1 MSEIAHPFVTN
12 QPDVLH
18 WLNSHLHSLPFYAS
32 VDIRYAGFKIAV
44 VDHNLFPAGFNNLSH
59 IHRCQT
65 VNAFQTALNHYK
77 IYGQNLVLLCE
88 THTRNTW
95 YLENIRVLAD
105 LIQAADFRVTISMIL
120 PDSNQAIECLTATRQ
135 TITIHPFHTLQ
146 TYDAIILNNDL
157 TSGVPDSLAH
167 ASVPIIPS
175 VRAGWHSR
183 LKSEHFSIANQLIQT
198 IAHKLSVDPW
208 LYSTLFD
215 VADIHSIND
224 AESRQSLHQ
233 KACALFANIQEKYTE
248 YSIEQRPFI
257 FLKSDQGTYGMG
269 IQVIEHPDEI
279 LSLNRKSRN
288 TLSKGKSAKPI
299 QRLLLQEGVPS
310 IQINNGKTAEACIY
324 SVMNHCI
331 GGFYRLH
338 EHESR
343 NNLNKTGMTFGP
355 IDDMPT
361 DLYQLHVTLA
371 QVANVAAAHE
381 LAAIA

>member
-1 MSEIAHPFVTN
+1 MSVIAQPFVTN

-59 IHRCQT
+59 THHCQT
-65 VNAFQTALNHYK
+65 VNAFQSALVHYNVH
-77 IYGQNLVLLCE
+77 GQHLVLLCE

-105 LIQAADFRVTISMIL
+105 LIQSAGFNVTLSMIL
-120 PDSNQAIECLTATRQ
+120 PKSNQPIECHTATLQ

-146 TYDAIILNNDL
+146 HYDAIILNNDL
-157 TSGVPDSLAH
+157 TSGVPDSLKNTP
-167 ASVPIIPS
+167 VPIIPS
-175 VRAGWHSR
+175 VDAGWHAR
-183 LKSEHFSIANQLIQT
+183 LKSEHFSLANQLIQT

-215 VADIHSIND
+215 VADIQSIND
-224 AESRQSLHQ
+224 AESRSHLHQ
-233 KACALFANIQEKYTE
+233 KACALFTEIQAKYTE
-248 YSIEQRPFI
+248 YSIDQRPFV
-257 FLKSDQGTYGMG
+257 FLKSDHGTYGMG

-279 LSLNRKSRN
+279 LTLNRKSRN

-310 IQINNGKTAEACIY
+310 IQINNGKTAEACLY
-324 SVMNHCI
+324 SIMNHCI

-338 EHESR
+338 THESR
-343 NNLNKTGMTFGP
+343 NNLNKTGMTFAK
-355 IDDMPT
+355 IDDMPA
-361 DLYQLHVTLA
+361 DLYQLHMTLA

-381 LAAIA
+381 LAVFA

>member
-1 MSEIAHPFVTN
+1 MSIIAHPFVSN

-18 WLNSHLHSLPFYAS
+18 WLNSHLHTLPFYSS

-65 VNAFQTALNHYK
+65 VNAFQTAFNHYK
-77 IYGQNLVLLCE
+77 VYGETVVLLCE

-105 LIQAADFRVTISMIL
+105 LISAAGFQVIISMIL
-120 PDSNQAIECLTATRQ
+120 PDIDTEFECHTATFQ
-135 TITIHPFHTLQ
+135 TILIHPFHTLKH
-146 TYDAIILNNDL
+146 YDAIILNNDL
-157 TSGVPDSLAH
+157 TAGIPDSLAN

-175 VRAGWHSR
+175 VQAGWHTR
-183 LKSEHFSIANQLIQT
+183 LKSEHFSMANQLIHT

-215 VADIHSIND
+215 VADIYSIND
-224 AESRQSLHQ
+224 TESRACLHQ
-233 KACALFANIQEKYTE
+233 KAHALFANIQSKYTE
-248 YSIEQRPFI
+248 YGIEQKPFI
-257 FLKSDQGTYGMG
+257 FLKSDHGTYGMG
-269 IQVIEHPDEI
+269 IQVIEHPDDI
-279 LSLNRKSRN
+279 LTLNRKSRN

-310 IQINNGKTAEACIY
+310 IQTNNGKTAEACIY

-338 EHESR
+338 THESR

-355 IDDMPT
+355 IDNMPS
-361 DLYQLHVTLA
+361 DVYQLHITLA

-381 LAAIA
+381 LASIV